1 MSAMTETKTQT
12 QAAHWIEA
20 GEAFL
25 GIEFG
30 STRIKAVMIGPDMK
44 VLAAGSHNWE
54 NGYVDGVWTYAME
67 DVISG
72 MQDAYAKLK
81 AESKQRYGLVPL
93 KLSGIGVSA
102 MMHGYLPFDKEGRQL
117 AAFRTWR
124 NTSTGEAAARLSDL
138 FHFNIPQRWSVA
150 HLYQAILNQEEHVKD
165 IAFLTTLEGYVHL
178 RLTGEK
184 VLGAG
189 EASGMFPLDQEG
201 KGYDEEKLALFNA
214 LPECRALN
222 LDLRAILPRMLKAGD
237 IAGLLSKE
245 GAALLDPQG
254 DLEAGAPFCPPEGDA
269 ETGMVATNSIAART
283 GNISAGTSVFLM
295 AVMEKAL
302 SRPYP
307 EIDIVATPDGLPVAM
322 VHCNNCTTDLNAW
335 VELFHQF
342 LRAAKLPAD
351 KNTIYE
357 AFFDQ
362 ALQGDAACGDML
374 SIGYY
379 SGEHTTG
386 FEAGRPLLSW
396 SDTADLSFSNLA
408 RSILFSSLATLR
420 LGMDILR
427 DEKIGMDRLLGHG
440 GLYKTGEA
448 GQRFTAAALDTSVSV
463 MDTADEGGAFG
474 IAVLAAYV
482 KHREKTGET
491 LAEFLDSKV
500 FSQAAVK
507 TMRPDPADTA
517 GFEAYIKRFRKGLEL
532 EREAVRLFAK
542 TEE

>member
-1 MSAMTETKTQT
+1 
-12 QAAHWIEA
+12 
-20 GEAFL
+20 
-25 GIEFG
+25 
-30 STRIKAVMIGPDMK
+30 
-44 VLAAGSHNWE
+44 
-54 NGYVDGVWTYAME
+54 
-67 DVISG
+67 
-72 MQDAYAKLK
+72 
-81 AESKQRYGLVPL
+81 
-93 KLSGIGVSA
+93 
-102 MMHGYLPFDKEGRQL
+102 
-117 AAFRTWR
+117 
-124 NTSTGEAAARLSDL
+124 
-138 FHFNIPQRWSVA
+138 
-150 HLYQAILNQEEHVKD
+150 
-165 IAFLTTLEGYVHL
+165 
-178 RLTGEK
+178 
-184 VLGAG
+184 
-189 EASGMFPLDQEG
+189 
-201 KGYDEEKLALFNA
+201 
-214 LPECRALN
+214 
-222 LDLRAILPRMLKAGD
+222 
-237 IAGLLSKE
+237 
-245 GAALLDPQG
+245 
-254 DLEAGAPFCPPEGDA
+254 
-269 ETGMVATNSIAART
+269 
-283 GNISAGTSVFLM
+283 
-295 AVMEKAL
+295 
-302 SRPYP
+302 
-307 EIDIVATPDGLPVAM
+307 M

-491 LAEFLDSKV
+491 LAEFLDNKV

-517 GFEAYIKRFRKGLEL
+517 GFEAYIKRFRKGLAL
-532 EREAVRLFAK
+532 EREAVRLFID

>member
-1 MSAMTETKTQT
+1 MSAMTGTKTQT
-12 QAAHWIEA
+12 RAAASIEA

-30 STRIKAVMIGPDMK
+30 STRIKAVMISPDMK

-54 NGYVDGVWTYAME
+54 NRYEDGVWTYAME
-67 DVISG
+67 DVIAG

-81 AESKQRYGLVPL
+81 QESKQRYGLVPL

-124 NTSTGEAAARLSDL
+124 NTSTGESAAKLSGL
-138 FHFNIPQRWSVA
+138 FNFNIPQRWSVA
-150 HLYQAILNQEEHVKD
+150 HLYQAVLNREEHVKD
-165 IAFLTTLEGYVHL
+165 IAFLTTLEGYAHL

-201 KGYDEEKLALFNA
+201 KGYDAEKIAMFNA

-237 IAGLLSKE
+237 IAGRLTKE

-254 DLEAGAPFCPPEGDA
+254 DLESGAPFCPPEGDA

-283 GNISAGTSVFLM
+283 GNVSAGTSVFLM

-335 VELFHQF
+335 VEMFYQF

-386 FEAGRPLLSW
+386 FEAGRPLLTW

-507 TMRPDPADTA
+507 TMQPDPADAA
-517 GFEAYIKRFRKGLEL
+517 GFDAYIKRFRKGLAL
-532 EREAVRLFAK
+532 EREAVRLFVN

>member
-1 MSAMTETKTQT
+1 MTGTKTQT
-12 QAAHWIEA
+12 RAAASIEA

-30 STRIKAVMIGPDMK
+30 STRIKAVLIGQDCK
-44 VLAAGSHNWE
+44 VLATGSHNWE
-54 NGYVDGVWTYAME
+54 NGYVDGVWTYALE
-67 DVISG
+67 DVITG

-81 AESKQRYGLVPL
+81 QESKQRYGLVPC
-93 KLSGIGVSA
+93 KLAGIGVSA

-124 NTSTGEAAARLSDL
+124 NTSTGEAAAKLSDL

-165 IAFLTTLEGYVHL
+165 IAFLTTLEGYAHL

-254 DLEAGAPFCPPEGDA
+254 DLLAGAPFCPPEGDA

-283 GNISAGTSVFLM
+283 GNVSAGTSVFLM

-386 FEAGRPLLSW
+386 FEYGRPLLTW

-491 LAEFLDSKV
+491 LAEFLDNKV

-532 EREAVRLFAK
+532 EREAVRLFID

>member
-1 MSAMTETKTQT
+1 MTGTKTQT
-12 QAAHWIEA
+12 RAAASIEA

-30 STRIKAVMIGPDMK
+30 STRIKAVLIGQDCK
-44 VLAAGSHNWE
+44 VLATGSHNWE
-54 NGYVDGVWTYAME
+54 NGYVDGVWTYALE
-67 DVISG
+67 DVITG

-81 AESKQRYGLVPL
+81 QESKQRYGLVPR

-124 NTSTGEAAARLSDL
+124 NTSTGEAAAKLSDL
-138 FHFNIPQRWSVA
+138 FSFNIPQRWSVA

-165 IAFLTTLEGYVHL
+165 IAFLTTLEGYAHL

-254 DLEAGAPFCPPEGDA
+254 DLLAGAPFCPPEGDA

-283 GNISAGTSVFLM
+283 GNVSAGTSVFLM

-357 AFFDQ
+357 AFFEQ

-386 FEAGRPLLSW
+386 FEYGRPLLTW

>member
-1 MSAMTETKTQT
+1 MIGMTQT
-12 QAAHWIEA
+12 MAQAQAARWIEA
-20 GEAFL
+20 GETHL

-44 VLAAGSHNWE
+44 VLAAGSYSWE
-54 NGYVDGVWTYAME
+54 NRYEDGVWTYALE
-67 DVISG
+67 DVIRG
-72 MQDAYAKLK
+72 MQAAYARLK
-81 AESKQRYGLVPL
+81 EETNKRYGLIPR
-93 KLSGIGVSA
+93 KLSGLGVSA
-102 MMHGYLPFDKEGRQL
+102 MMHGYLPFDEEGRQL

-124 NTSTGEAAARLSDL
+124 NTSTGEAAGKLSGL
-138 FHFNIPQRWSVA
+138 FSFNIPQRWSVA
-150 HLYQAILNQEEHVKD
+150 HLYQAVLNKEEHVRD
-165 IAFLTTLEGYVHL
+165 IAFLTTLAGYAHL

-189 EASGMFPLDQEG
+189 EASGMFPLDKEG
-201 KGYDEEKLALFNA
+201 KGYDAGKLAMFSA
-214 LPECRALN
+214 LPECAALR

-237 IAGLLSKE
+237 IAGRLTKE
-245 GAALLDPQG
+245 GAGLLDPQG
-254 DLEAGAPFCPPEGDA
+254 DLEPGVPLCPPEGDA
-269 ETGMVATNSIAART
+269 GTGMVATGSIAART
-283 GNISAGTSVFLM
+283 GNVSAGTSVFLM

-335 VELFHQF
+335 VEMLCQF

-351 KNTIYE
+351 KNAVYE
-357 AFFDQ
+357 AFFEQ

-386 FEAGRPLLSW
+386 FQAGRPLLTW

-427 DEKIGMDRLLGHG
+427 DERIGVDRLLGHG
-440 GLYKTGEA
+440 GLYKTGTA
-448 GQRFTAAALDTSVSV
+448 GQRFTAAALGTNVSV
-463 MDTADEGGAFG
+463 METADEGGAFG
-474 IAVLAAYV
+474 IALLAAYM
-482 KHREKTGET
+482 KQREKTGES
-491 LAEFLDSKV
+491 LADFLDKRV
-500 FSQAAVK
+500 FHQAAVK
-507 TMRPDPADTA
+507 SMRPDPADTA
-517 GFEAYIKRFRKGLEL
+517 GFEAYIERFCKGLDL
-532 EREAVRLFAK
+532 EREAVRLFVN

>member
-1 MSAMTETKTQT
+1 MSAMTGTKTQT

-54 NGYVDGVWTYAME
+54 NRYEDGVWTYALE
-67 DVISG
+67 DVIAG

-81 AESKQRYGLVPL
+81 QESKQRYGLVPL

-102 MMHGYLPFDKEGRQL
+102 MMHGYLPFDKEGGQL

-124 NTSTGEAAARLSDL
+124 NTSTGEAAAKLSAL
-138 FHFNIPQRWSVA
+138 FDFNIPQRWSVA
-150 HLYQAILNQEEHVKD
+150 HLYQAILNQEEHVRD

-214 LPECRALN
+214 LPECKAMN
-222 LDLRAILPRMLKAGD
+222 LDLKAILPRMLKAGD
-237 IAGLLSKE
+237 AAGLLTKE

-254 DLEAGAPFCPPEGDA
+254 DLEAGATFCPPEGDA

-335 VELFHQF
+335 VELFYQF

-357 AFFDQ
+357 AFFEQ

-386 FEAGRPLLSW
+386 FEYGRPLLSW

-491 LAEFLDSKV
+491 LAEFLDNKV

-532 EREAVRLFAK
+532 EREAVRLFID

>member
-1 MSAMTETKTQT
+1 MTGTKTQT
-12 QAAHWIEA
+12 RAAAWIEA

-54 NGYVDGVWTYAME
+54 NGYVDGVWTYALE
-67 DVISG
+67 DVITG

-81 AESKQRYGLVPL
+81 QESKLRYGVVPL

-124 NTSTGEAAARLSDL
+124 NTSTGEAAAKLSAL
-138 FHFNIPQRWSVA
+138 FDFNIPQRWSVA
-150 HLYQAILNQEEHVKD
+150 HLYQAILNQEEHVRD
-165 IAFLTTLEGYVHL
+165 IAFLTTLEGYAHL

-222 LDLRAILPRMLKAGD
+222 LDLKAILPRMLKAGD

-283 GNISAGTSVFLM
+283 GNVSAGTSVFLM

-386 FEAGRPLLSW
+386 FEYGRPLLTW

-491 LAEFLDSKV
+491 LAEFLDNKV

-532 EREAVRLFAK
+532 EREAVRLFID

>member
-1 MSAMTETKTQT
+1 M
-12 QAAHWIEA
+12 
-20 GEAFL
+20 
-25 GIEFG
+25 
-30 STRIKAVMIGPDMK
+30 
-44 VLAAGSHNWE
+44 
-54 NGYVDGVWTYAME
+54 DGVWTYALE
-67 DVISG
+67 DVITG

-81 AESKQRYGLVPL
+81 QESKQRYGLVPR

-124 NTSTGEAAARLSDL
+124 NTSTGEAAAKLSDL

-165 IAFLTTLEGYVHL
+165 IAFLTTLEGYAHL

-254 DLEAGAPFCPPEGDA
+254 DLLAGAPFCPPEGDA

-283 GNISAGTSVFLM
+283 GNVSAGTSVFLM

-357 AFFDQ
+357 AFFEQ

-386 FEAGRPLLSW
+386 FEYGRPLLSW

-491 LAEFLDSKV
+491 LAEFLDNKV

-532 EREAVRLFAK
+532 EREAVRLFID

>member
-1 MSAMTETKTQT
+1 MTGTKTQT
-12 QAAHWIEA
+12 RAAHWIEA

-30 STRIKAVMIGPDMK
+30 STRIKAVLIGQDCK
-44 VLAAGSHNWE
+44 VLATGSHNWE
-54 NGYVDGVWTYAME
+54 NGYVDGVWTYALE
-67 DVISG
+67 DVITG

-81 AESKQRYGLVPL
+81 QESKLSYGVVPC
-93 KLSGIGVSA
+93 KLAGIGVSA

-124 NTSTGEAAARLSDL
+124 NTSTGEAAAKLSDL

-150 HLYQAILNQEEHVKD
+150 HLYQAVLNHEEHVKD
-165 IAFLTTLEGYVHL
+165 IAFLTTLEGYAHL

-222 LDLRAILPRMLKAGD
+222 LDLKAILPRMLKAGD

-254 DLEAGAPFCPPEGDA
+254 DLLAGAPFCPPEGDA

-283 GNISAGTSVFLM
+283 GNVSAGTSVFLM

-357 AFFDQ
+357 AFFEQ
-362 ALQGDAACGDML
+362 ALHGDAACGDML

-386 FEAGRPLLSW
+386 FEYGRPLLSW

-420 LGMDILR
+420 LGLDILR

-482 KHREKTGET
+482 KHREMTGET
-491 LAEFLDSKV
+491 LAEFLDNKV

-532 EREAVRLFAK
+532 EREAVRLFID

>member
-1 MSAMTETKTQT
+1 MSAMTGTKTQT
-12 QAAHWIEA
+12 LAAAWIEA

-44 VLAAGSHNWE
+44 VLATGSHNWE

-67 DVISG
+67 DVITG

-81 AESKQRYGLVPL
+81 TESKLRYGLVPC

-124 NTSTGEAAARLSDL
+124 NTSTGEAAAKLSAL
-138 FHFNIPQRWSVA
+138 FDFNIPQRWSVA
-150 HLYQAILNQEEHVKD
+150 HLYQAILNQEEHVRD

-214 LPECRALN
+214 LPECKAMN
-222 LDLRAILPRMLKAGD
+222 LDLKAILPRMLKAGD
-237 IAGLLSKE
+237 AAGLLTKE

-254 DLEAGAPFCPPEGDA
+254 DLLAGAPFCPPEGDA

-295 AVMEKAL
+295 AVMERAL

-357 AFFDQ
+357 AFFEQ

-386 FEAGRPLLSW
+386 FEYGRPLLTW

-482 KHREKTGET
+482 KHREMTGET
-491 LAEFLDSKV
+491 LAEFLDNKV

-532 EREAVRLFAK
+532 EREAVRLFID